1 MIFRTPS
8 EIPQKL
14 ITAMK
19 VLVVSIIVLMA
30 FGAFVRTM
38 NAGLTCPDWPLCF
51 GKVIP
56 EYHFGVYLEFI
67 HRAYAGLETILFL
80 VCLAAIL
87 RNPFVSKTTKR
98 MSQVALA
105 FLLCQIVMG
114 GLTVLL
120 LLKSVIVTSHLALA
134 ALFMASIWWTTLRLQ
149 KERDKS
155 RFTSTITKK
164 TANIISVLPFMIFI
178 QLLLGGLVASTYSG
192 LVCLDF
198 PKCNGMWIPRL
209 TGTLGLQVIH
219 RFWAYLL
226 AISIFAIR
234 VWAARDERT
243 KRLNPKIFFSAK
255 ILFMFV
261 VLQIFWGVLN
271 LKYYLPAWGAVLHH
285 LTGVVLFALSI
296 RFVFIVREITPEK
309 ESQAARLD
317 GPVEKA
323 LDPSMI

>member
-1 MIFRTPS
+1 MAAHFLKAQFSSKNSFMFETPK
-8 EIPQKL
+8 EIPKKL

-19 VLVVSIIVLMA
+19 ILVASIIILMA

-67 HRAYAGLETILFL
+67 HRAYAGLETILF
-80 VCLAAIL
+80 VFCLFSIL
-87 RNPFVSKTTKR
+87 RNPLISKSTKR
-98 MSQVALA
+98 MSLVGLF
-105 FLLCQIVMG
+105 FLISQIVMG

-134 ALFMASIWWTTLRLQ
+134 ALFMASIWWTTLKLQ
-149 KERDKS
+149 DEREKPPVEIS
-155 RFTSTITKK
+155 ISKK
-164 TANIISVLPFMIFI
+164 FPYYFICVLPVLIFI

-198 PKCNGMWIPRL
+198 PKCNGMWVPSL
-209 TGTLGLQVIH
+209 EGTLGLQVIH
-219 RFWAYLL
+219 RFWAYFIAL
-226 AISIFAIR
+226 SIFAIR
-234 VWAARDERT
+234 IWASFDEKT
-243 KRLNPKIFFSAK
+243 KKLNPKIFFNAK

-261 VLQIFWGVLN
+261 VLQIFWGVVN

-285 LTGVVLFALSI
+285 LTGVILFALSL
-296 RFVFIVREITPEK
+296 RFVYLVRKI
-309 ESQAARLD
+309 S
-317 GPVEKA
+317 V
-323 LDPSMI
+323 

>member
-1 MIFRTPS
+1 MILRTPT

-19 VLVVSIIVLMA
+19 ILVVSIIVLMA

-51 GKVIP
+51 GKLIP

-67 HRAYAGLETILFL
+67 HRAYAGLETILFI
-80 VCLAAIL
+80 VCLVAIL
-87 RNPFVSKTTKR
+87 RNPLVSKRTKR
-98 MSQVALA
+98 MSLVALA
-105 FLLCQIVMG
+105 TLVGQIVMG

-149 KERDKS
+149 KERDKPKY
-155 RFTSTITKK
+155 TPTITR
-164 TANIISVLPFMIFI
+164 TAARVISALPFMIFI

-198 PKCNGMWIPRL
+198 PKCNGMWVPSL

-219 RFWAYLL
+219 RF
-226 AISIFAIR
+226 
-234 VWAARDERT
+234 T
-243 KRLNPKIFFSAK
+243 
-255 ILFMFV
+255 
-261 VLQIFWGVLN
+261 
-271 LKYYLPAWGAVLHH
+271 
-285 LTGVVLFALSI
+285 
-296 RFVFIVREITPEK
+296 
-309 ESQAARLD
+309 
-317 GPVEKA
+317 
-323 LDPSMI
+323 